1 MLGDIPD
8 KSIQDMTPT
17 EYKTFLNKKIK
28 EMDKDERVHYNNL
41 RVRLHRKNKKKEDY
55 VKYKHFKKQ

>member
-17 EYKTFLNKKIK
+17 EYKIFLNKKIK

-55 VKYKHFKKQ
+55 VKYKHSNKE